1 MAEMSNAEIEQAVK
15 AARYC
20 ARANP
25 GGCSECGEDGRF
37 CFGVMAP
44 ENGIPLVVLALASKL
59 DATTAERDELK
70 AKVADLESELK
81 LNAKM
86 LARQTDLARAAETPA
101 AGAMP
106 TRLDVMMAVAPS
118 VPACYRRATSIEGI
132 ENTYWLTVDEWV
144 QDVGQRADAL
154 IAAAQAGGAK

>member
-1 MAEMSNAEIEQAVK
+1 MAEMSKAEIEQAVK

-59 DATTAERDELK
+59 DATTAERDELRAEVERLK
-70 AKVADLESELK
+70 A
-81 LNAKM
+81 M
-86 LARQTDLARAAETPA
+86 LDTIATGDWGALPDSMGLSCEFGEDAR
-101 AGAMP
+101 
-106 TRLDVMMAVAPS
+106 
-118 VPACYRRATSIEGI
+118 Y
-132 ENTYWLTVDEWV
+132 NH
-144 QDVGQRADAL
+144 
-154 IAAAQAGGAK
+154 